1 MNWWHHYNR
10 FSGEG
15 FSEYWGSQLD
25 AKRKILF
32 IVGLGFDPRALRPLG
47 KIAALGGAAS
57 LSCIAINFEAG
68 FTGDEQSAA
77 LREKNKLGL
86 KKLFADKLDLRDLAP
101 NDNDGMRSISR
112 NTIRLLSDIDLSK
125 FSDVVVDISSL
136 PRIIYLTILN
146 SVLGRFV
153 QPHKARPLASTTNLH
168 VIFAES
174 AAIDAKIIKKE
185 LEPELAAIQGLSVR
199 LDEEAAD
206 AWPKIWFPVL
216 GEGNRE
222 ALERI
227 HMQINPA
234 DVCPILPL
242 QTRDA
247 RRSDNIVGDVGE
259 LLFDRFKV
267 DPRDLIY
274 ATEDNPFQLY
284 RSLLAAMERYE
295 DSLAELG
302 GVRFILS
309 PLSSKGLSVGA
320 LLACFENRNRVRADS
335 FSVRTG
341 FAYIETSRYEAA
353 ALTGSEEGVPVSL
366 WLTGACYEAR

>member
-10 FSGEG
+10 FSGEA
-15 FSEYWGSQLD
+15 FPEFWTSHLVSR
-25 AKRKILF
+25 RKILF
-32 IVGLGFDPRALRPLG
+32 IVGLGFDPRALQPLG
-47 KIAALGGAAS
+47 TIVGLAQSAS
-57 LSCIAINFEAG
+57 VSCIAINFGSG
-68 FTGDEQSAA
+68 FTGDTQSAA
-77 LREKNKLGL
+77 LRGKNKAGL
-86 KKLFADKLDLRDLAP
+86 EELFAEKLEIRELEP
-101 NDNDGMRSISR
+101 NDSDGIRSISR
-112 NTIRLLSDIDLSK
+112 NTITLLSDVNLSDY
-125 FSDVVVDISSL
+125 SDVVVDISSL
-136 PRIIYLTILN
+136 PRIIYLTLLN
-146 SVLGRFV
+146 NFLGRLI
-153 QPHKARPLASTTNLH
+153 QPSAERPLASDTNLH

-174 AAIDAKIIKKE
+174 ASLDAKIVKKE
-185 LEPELAAIQGLSVR
+185 LEPELATIQGLSVR

-222 ALERI
+222 ALDRI
-227 HMQINPA
+227 HTQINPA

-247 RRSDNIVGDVGE
+247 RRADNIVGEVGE

-284 RSLLAAMERYE
+284 RNLLAAMERYE

-320 LLACFENRNRVRADS
+320 LLACYENKSRTNAGG
-335 FSVRTG
+335 FNVRTG
-341 FAYIETSRYEAA
+341 FAYIETSRYEAFS
-353 ALTGSEEGVPVSL
+353 LTGNESGTPMSL
-366 WLTGACYEAR
+366 WLTGTCYAV